1 MGALLVLNTAS
12 LAILCAGL
20 LALWPVVQL
29 ECATEMQAFAR
40 KPEMDGWPELSA
52 CAQRLAAQ
60 GAELVS
66 HEHGRVSSVLSFLTN
81 TGVELAQTLLSV
93 LAQWTDGAMSFLLLL
108 FDVSAHVGEQA
119 HWLVYEGAASVI
131 AVTGT
136 STALLMRFARTSSSV
151 VSVAAS
157 CMGAERGVDACLLT
171 DLSFDA
177 AMQPPEVV
185 WMRDV
190 SLQLASSFNSLRHF
204 FAGLL
209 LRVEQPEFAH
219 QAFRLLV
226 FGIVVRL
233 LCDAL
238 LRALRLACGALLRL
252 LGFGKIQ
259 LNCSSHHE
267 ATSAAAAEPK
277 FIQEQDKAGLDEH
290 IREEDELLVK
300 DDLLAEIE
308 TVSEQNT
315 GSDDS
320 PPQVRL
326 WNRPALE
333 PTFLCKPEDSL
344 AGEGSGFEKEQ
355 DQMLPDDES
364 MMSCMQTKL
373 GELGKEASISLQGS
387 VNGPRRPLQELT
399 LNEKEIPSRF
409 RCDLSLPSSAGADT
423 KMRALPSTL
432 LSSPSGL
439 ESRSSHIVRGMSGKK
454 VSEMEQ
460 SVSGDMH
467 DTEYHAVMP
476 GGVGAEETWRRELL
490 QRIKMLESSLCDE
503 KEKVATFQNLTNTL
517 LEAGVQDQRR
527 TTNVCQGLLSSCVS
541 GVCSVM
547 VSVLVVCAAAVCIQ
561 LASSRRFVLELT

>member
-52 CAQRLAAQ
+52 CAQRLASQ

-66 HEHGRVSSVLSFLTN
+66 HEHGRVSSVLAFLTN
-81 TGVELAQTLLSV
+81 AGVELAQTLLSV

-190 SLQLASSFNSLRHF
+190 SLQLASSLNSLRLF
-204 FAGLL
+204 IAGLL

-226 FGIVVRL
+226 IGIVLRL

-252 LGFGKIQ
+252 LGFGKIR
-259 LNCSSHHE
+259 LNRSSHHE

-308 TVSEQNT
+308 TVTEQDM
-315 GSDDS
+315 GPDDS
-320 PPQVRL
+320 LPQVRL
-326 WNRPALE
+326 WNRPPLE
-333 PTFLCKPEDSL
+333 PTFLGKPEEDSL
-344 AGEGSGFEKEQ
+344 AGEGSGFEKER
-355 DQMLPDDES
+355 DQMIPDDDS

-373 GELGKEASISLQGS
+373 GELGKEASSSLQGS
-387 VNGPRRPLQELT
+387 VIGPRRPLQELT
-399 LNEKEIPSRF
+399 LNKKEIPSRI
-409 RCDLSLPSSAGADT
+409 RCDLSLTSSAGADT
-423 KMRALPSTL
+423 KMRALPSTVI
-432 LSSPSGL
+432 SSPTGL
-439 ESRSSHIVRGMSGKK
+439 ESRSPHIVSGMSGKK
-454 VSEMEQ
+454 VLQIAQ
-460 SVSGDMH
+460 SVSG
-467 DTEYHAVMP
+467 DTEYHAVDP
-476 GGVGAEETWRRELL
+476 EGVGAEEKWRRELL

-503 KEKVATFQNLTNTL
+503 KEKVATFQSLTSTL

>member
-1 MGALLVLNTAS
+1 VLA
-12 LAILCAGL
+12 
-20 LALWPVVQL
+20 
-29 ECATEMQAFAR
+29 
-40 KPEMDGWPELSA
+40 
-52 CAQRLAAQ
+52 
-60 GAELVS
+60 
-66 HEHGRVSSVLSFLTN
+66 FLTN
-81 TGVELAQTLLSV
+81 AGVELAQTLLSV

-190 SLQLASSFNSLRHF
+190 SLQLASSLNSLRHF

-308 TVSEQNT
+308 TVTEQNT

-326 WNRPALE
+326 WNRPAPE

-355 DQMLPDDES
+355 DQMIPDDES

-399 LNEKEIPSRF
+399 LNEKEIPSH
-409 RCDLSLPSSAGADT
+409 T
-423 KMRALPSTL
+423 
-432 LSSPSGL
+432 
-439 ESRSSHIVRGMSGKK
+439 VRGMSGKK

-460 SVSGDMH
+460 SVSGD
-467 DTEYHAVMP
+467 TEYHAVMP
-476 GGVGAEETWRRELL
+476 EGVGAEETWRRELL

-503 KEKVATFQNLTNTL
+503 KEKVATFQNLTTTL